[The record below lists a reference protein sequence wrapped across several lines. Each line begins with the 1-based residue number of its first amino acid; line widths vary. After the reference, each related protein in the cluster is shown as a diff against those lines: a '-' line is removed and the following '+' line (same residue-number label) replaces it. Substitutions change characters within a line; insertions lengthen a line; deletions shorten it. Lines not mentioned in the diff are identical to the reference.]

1 MTRQTSQEKS
11 SNAEPIIQAT
21 SPLPPLE
28 SSFQNMKRSR
38 MAENEMTNSQLED
51 EASTKTSSASG
62 SGVLQKSVP
71 LDAWDRQEL
80 TGGGASDFAPDED
93 DSSQGNDDYD
103 NNDKNDNFEERFHEL
118 YVDEED
124 APAFLPSSARS
135 TRGNSNGIMSLLK
148 SVVIDKQSPFRNEP
162 GSSSLPTSP
171 DVRQQQPPSAQQLRS
186 PLRHERTH
194 QLSTAEEFTTEG
206 TNSVGS
212 SFSDVSGKYV
222 GIGGLIMSTIL
233 RDHINQIRR
242 SLSQHWKMHIC
253 PSLMDQKCLYHFY
266 SFEVDATLTI
276 YLTDTYIP
284 A

>member
-11 SNAEPIIQAT
+11 SNAEPTIPAA
-21 SPLPPLE
+21 SLLPPLE

-38 MAENEMTNSQLED
+38 MAENEMTHSQLED

-80 TGGGASDFAPDED
+80 SGGGALDFAPDED

-103 NNDKNDNFEERFHEL
+103 NNDKTDNFEERFHDL

-124 APAFLPSSARS
+124 VPAFLPSSARS
-135 TRGNSNGIMSLLK
+135 TKGNSNGIMSLLK
-148 SVVIDKQSPFRNEP
+148 SVVIDKQGPFRNVP
-162 GSSSLPTSP
+162 DSSSLPTSP
-171 DVRQQQPPSAQQLRS
+171 NVRQQQPPSGQQLRS

-212 SFSDVSGKYV
+212 SFSDVSGKHA
-222 GIGGLIMSTIL
+222 GM
-233 RDHINQIRR
+233 
-242 SLSQHWKMHIC
+242 
-253 PSLMDQKCLYHFY
+253 
-266 SFEVDATLTI
+266 
-276 YLTDTYIP
+276 
-284 A
+284 